1 MKVVVDLNR
10 CQGYGQCV
18 YAAPNIFQLKGPEIL
33 AYDPAPPEQWRDE
46 VEHAVHA
53 CPVRAIRAELDSPP
67 VNLEWTAGQLNNEE
81 LLHRSHLRR
90 SSVIGRRQAVTGTRI
105 SSRASGPRALY
116 C

>member
-46 VEHAVHA
+46 VERAA
-53 CPVRAIRAELDSPP
+53 CLPGTCDQGRGRQPIGRSDLDRTRCSGPGRSVLCIAEP
-67 VNLEWTAGQLNNEE
+67 N
-81 LLHRSHLRR
+81 RRRR
-90 SSVIGRRQAVTGTRI
+90 SLVGRLVRCGDITGPGL
-105 SSRASGPRALY
+105 SR
-116 C
+116 